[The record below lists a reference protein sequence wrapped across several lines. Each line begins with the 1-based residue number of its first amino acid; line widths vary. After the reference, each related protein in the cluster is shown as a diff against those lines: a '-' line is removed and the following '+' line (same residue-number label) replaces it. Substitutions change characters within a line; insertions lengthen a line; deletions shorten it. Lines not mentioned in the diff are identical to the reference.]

1 MIKNMRHAGLV
12 VRDLDISLVFYQ
24 ELLGLSVFKRM
35 KEKGHYI
42 ERGVGITGASLEW
55 VKLQAA
61 DGSLL
66 ELIQYNSTTDTPQ
79 KVKNAPSDQLGCSHV
94 AFTVKNLDLLHKT
107 LVDKGYNC
115 NSEPQM
121 SPDGMVKVMYCH
133 DPDGIILELVEE
145 LQ

>member
-1 MIKNMRHAGLV
+1 MRHAGLV

-35 KEKGHYI
+35 KETGHYI
-42 ERGVGITGASLEW
+42 ERVVGITGASLEW

>member
-42 ERGVGITGASLEW
+42 ERVVGITGASLEW

>member
-1 MIKNMRHAGLV
+1 MRHAGLV

-42 ERGVGITGASLEW
+42 ERVVGITGASLEW